1 MTNHQRPE
9 PSLLDIKDADGST
22 PRERHKAAV
31 DFLRPKYGGSGRTEE
46 WFPCLQLTRNEE
58 RVLARIWGFQGPSE
72 FGNAEQKLFRMSAA
86 NGAKSV
92 GIDKSSFKKAVKS
105 LADKGIVVAISNGP
119 RKPVT
124 YQVDLE
130 VCAKLVKE
138 YMERRERERE
148 DRVRIG
154 RERQQKWYDASIDS
168 DDEDLR
174 RRAKQQERRKD
185 E

>member
-9 PSLLDIKDADGST
+9 PSLRDIKDEDGST

-31 DFLRPKYGGSGRTEE
+31 DFLKPKYGGPGRTEE
-46 WFPCLQLTRNEE
+46 WFPRLRLTRNEE
-58 RVLARIWGFQGPSE
+58 RVLARIWGFQAPSE
-72 FGNAEQKLFRMSAA
+72 FGNAEQKLFHMSAA
-86 NGAKSV
+86 NAAKSV
-92 GIDKSSFKKAVKS
+92 GIDKSSWKKAIKA
-105 LADKGIVVAISNGP
+105 LTDKGIAVAISNGP

-124 YQVDLE
+124 YKVDLE
-130 VCAKLVKE
+130 VCARLVKE
-138 YMERRERERE
+138 DMERRERERE

-154 RERQQKWYDASIDS
+154 RERQQKWYDANIDS

-174 RRAKQQERRKD
+174 RRAMQQQRRMD